1 MSLSSKLT
9 SNEKWNRVVSK
20 HFFVDISTSFHLT
33 NKFIRISH
41 VLKRILAENIHQ
53 GIKTDFK
60 RNYFS
65 LPSKQQVSF
74 LSRIST
80 SWISQL
86 ENQSLDRVFHPLL
99 INVSKVAPAAKAS
112 LLSTK
117 ACKVKV
123 GYSLTSAAQTTMMVS
138 CELVHLLIE
147 EKLFLLI
154 KMS

>member
-1 MSLSSKLT
+1 MSPSSIKLT

-74 LSRIST
+74 WAEFQRVESHNLKFKT
-80 SWISQL
+80 WIMFFQP
-86 ENQSLDRVFHPLL
+86 VL

-112 LLSTK
+112 LLSTRT
-117 ACKVKV
+117 CKVKV
-123 GYSLTSAAQTTMMVS
+123 GYSLTSPAITMMMKP
-138 CELVHLLIE
+138 CELVRLLIE
-147 EKLFLLI
+147 KNFF
-154 KMS
+154 SY